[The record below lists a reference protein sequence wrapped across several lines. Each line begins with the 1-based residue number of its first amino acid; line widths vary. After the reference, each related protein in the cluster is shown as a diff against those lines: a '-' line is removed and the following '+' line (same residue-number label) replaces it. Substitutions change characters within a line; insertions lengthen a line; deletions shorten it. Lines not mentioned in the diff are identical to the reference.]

1 MSSPALILI
10 GYQNDYFP
18 GGQFP
23 LWNMEA
29 VLEKALDAIERAR
42 KAGIPIILVQQVVGY
57 HSEMVSFFIEGTK
70 GVELHSSIT
79 EMVPEAPIVMK
90 GCGDCFQE
98 TNLDEILQEH
108 KIDTLYIGGMMT
120 QACVTFS
127 AISKVAQKYDVCV
140 LFDLCTSV
148 GEVVNDL
155 ALEDMAFWVKTMPS
169 SEAF

>member
-18 GGQFP
+18 GGRFP
-23 LWNMEA
+23 LWNMET
-29 VLEKALDAIERAR
+29 VLDTALKAIERAQ
-42 KAGIPIILVQQVVGY
+42 KARIPIILVQQIVGY
-57 HSEMVSFFIEGTK
+57 QSESVSFFMEGTP
-70 GVELHSSIT
+70 GVELHPRVT
-79 EMVPEAPIVMK
+79 EMVPKAPIVMK

-98 TNLDEILQEH
+98 TNLEEILSEQN
-108 KIDTLYIGGMMT
+108 IDTLYIGGMMT